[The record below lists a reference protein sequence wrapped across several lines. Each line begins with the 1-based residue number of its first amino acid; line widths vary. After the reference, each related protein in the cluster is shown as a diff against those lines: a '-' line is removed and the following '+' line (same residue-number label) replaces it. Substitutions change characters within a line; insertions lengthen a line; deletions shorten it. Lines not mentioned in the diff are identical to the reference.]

1 MNFITNLFTMKE
13 LIIMGSVIGGL
24 LIIIIIMTIITMLD
38 KKKDD
43 LELSELEEEDK
54 DVSILAIDDKKEEFV
69 EPVLIEKKKEVHE
82 EMKVEKKEEIHEEVK
97 IENKEEIPLIMDVED
112 DVKDVQVDTTMQAK
126 LELQKIEKELENPKS
141 LEDTI
146 NNLEAMEEESAIISY
161 QELLETTK
169 EMNIIQT
176 DTGDELISIN
186 ELLRKYNDE
195 NVEKEMTKLSID
207 EAYKGEDFINSPC
220 VSPIEGVENQNL
232 NEIQL
237 ENTANLEKLDKEIR
251 KTNEFLNI
259 LNELKKN
266 LE

>member
-1 MNFITNLFTMKE
+1 MNFITSLFSSKE
-13 LIIMGSVIGGL
+13 IIIMGCIVGGL
-24 LIIIIIMTIITMLD
+24 LLIVMILTIITMID
-38 KKKDD
+38 KKKEDN
-43 LELSELEEEDK
+43 ELFEEFDNEEENN
-54 DVSILAIDDKKEEFV
+54 ILTVVESPKETFV
-69 EPVLIEKKKEVHE
+69 EPVLIEKKKEQPIE
-82 EMKVEKKEEIHEEVK
+82 EKNVVVKEIKEEV
-97 IENKEEIPLIMDVED
+97 PLVMDVEEEIEP
-112 DVKDVQVDTTMQAK
+112 VEISKVEQAK
-126 LELQKIEKELENPKS
+126 IELEKIEKELENPKS

-146 NNLEAMEEESAIISY
+146 TSIEAMEEESAIISY

-186 ELLRKYNDE
+186 ELLRKYNE
-195 NVEKEMTKLSID
+195 PMVEKEMTNIPIE
-207 EAYKGEDFINSPC
+207 EAYKKNDFENSPYL
-220 VSPIEGVENQNL
+220 SPVDGVETTNL